1 MSKKKL
7 RQNIF
12 VGQTKC
18 WQKKLLAKKIW
29 ERKNVGQ
36 RFFLE
41 KLVTVQKKINS
52 KTKFYLKNNFG
63 QKKKNIGHFILT
75 LSQNENKNCISAT
88 IRTH

>member
-1 MSKKKL
+1 MAKKKF
-7 RQNIF
+7 RQNNF
-12 VGQTKC
+12 VGRTKC
-18 WQKKLLAKKIW
+18 WQKKLLAEQIW

-41 KLVTVQKKINS
+41 KLVWVPKKINS
-52 KTKFYLKNNFG
+52 KTKFYLKYNFG
-63 QKKKNIGHFILT
+63 QKKNIGHFILT